1 MKLDEVYFEDTNFIG
16 REVESIQE
24 VVKGMAANMDFANQ
38 DGAGFLY
45 DIEEEDECTY
55 REPTE
60 QEVFGRIQECLA
72 NEEKVYVG
80 LFLDMSKHTVVPAK
94 STNLQSDFAIGQEV
108 YIIQDNK
115 IIKGKIDTI
124 QIVQSFKNNV
134 VVRDARYKIAWTTNN
149 YKQNSFVL
157 GEEEI
162 FATKDALVEHISNT
176 VVE

>member
-1 MKLDEVYFEDTNFIG
+1 MKLNEVYFEDTNFIG

-94 STNLQSDFAIGQEV
+94 CTNLQSDFTVGQDV
-108 YIIQDNK
+108 YVMQDNK
-115 IIKGKIDTI
+115 IVNGKIETI
-124 QIVQSFKNNV
+124 QIAKSLNKKGIVI
-134 VVRDARYKIAWTTNN
+134 DARYKINHIIGGI
-149 YKQNSFVL
+149 YKSPIIL
-157 GEEEI
+157 DEEDV
-162 FATKDALVEHISNT
+162 FATKEALIEHISSN
-176 VVE
+176 V

>member
-1 MKLDEVYFEDTNFIG
+1 MKSEEIYFDATDFIG
-16 REVESIQE
+16 REVENIQE
-24 VVKGMAANMDFANQ
+24 VVKGMAANMDFADQ
-38 DGAGFLY
+38 DGAGFWY
-45 DIEEEDECTY
+45 DVEEEDGCTY

-60 QEVFGRIQECLA
+60 QEVFDRIQECLS
-72 NEEKVYVG
+72 NGGKVYIG
-80 LFLDMSKHTVVPAK
+80 LFLNMSKYTVVPAK

-115 IIKGKIDTI
+115 IIKGKINTI

-134 VVRDARYKIAWTTNN
+134 VVRDARYKIDCAINN
-149 YKQNSFVL
+149 YKQASFVL

-162 FATKDALVEHISNT
+162 FATKDALVEHISNN